1 VAKVYKG
8 GVKYLIRQ
16 IFRKAKVTQL
26 ELMEFDTTEE
36 IEVPKSLIDQVIGQE
51 RAVEII
57 KKAAQQKRHIMLIGE
72 PGTGKSMLG
81 MAMSEL
87 LPVEELEDILVHPN
101 PTDKNNPRVEVLK
114 AGEGEKVVARFKEQK
129 RKVEAPINTMF
140 KVLFFAILFLVL
152 YYGFLAPHPQP
163 YILFGGIIASVFL
176 LMGRQYIKVKDEV
189 LVPKLLVNNTNRKK
203 APFIDAT
210 GSHAGALLGDVRH
223 DPFQS
228 GGLETPSHELIE
240 VGAIHRA
247 NKGVLF
253 IDEITTLGVESQQNL
268 LTALQEKKYSITGQ
282 SERSSGAMVRTDPV
296 PCDFVLVA
304 AGNLEAIKNMHPALR
319 SRIRGY
325 GYEIYMKDVMEDT
338 LENRNKL
345 VQFVAQEVV
354 KDKKIPHFSREAV
367 VEVIEEAKR
376 RSGRRGK
383 LTLKLRA
390 LGGLV
395 RAAGDVARSENSKY
409 VEAKHV
415 LKAKGIA
422 KTLEQQ
428 IADRYISIKKDYNV
442 YAVEGE
448 EVGRVNGLAV
458 IGGESGVILP
468 IVAEVA
474 PAQSR
479 EEGKI
484 IATGKLRII
493 AKEAIQ
499 NVSAVIKKHTGRD
512 ISNYDV
518 HIQFLQTYEGVEG
531 DSASISVATAVFSA
545 LENIPVDQS
554 TAMTGSLSV
563 RGDVLPVGG
572 VNAKIEAALAAGI
585 KKVIIPAG
593 NMKDVMLDKKSE
605 GKIEVISVKNLSQVL
620 EHALA
625 LEGDRETLLEKIK
638 DLIPLP
644 KGIEKPSP
652 EGHRH
657 AV

>member
-1 VAKVYKG
+1 VAQV
-8 GVKYLIRQ
+8 
-16 IFRKAKVTQL
+16 
-26 ELMEFDTTEE
+26 ELMEFKTTAE
-36 IEVPKSLIDQVIGQE
+36 IKVPESLIDQVIGQDH
-51 RAVEII
+51 AVEII
-57 KKAAQQKRHIMLIGE
+57 KKAAKQKRNVLLIGE

-87 LPVEELEDILVHPN
+87 LPVEELEDILVYPN
-101 PTDKNNPRVEVLK
+101 PNDKNNPRIEVVK
-114 AGEGEKVVARFKEQK
+114 AGEGEKIVAKFKEQK
-129 RKVEAPINTMF
+129 RRVEAPINTMF
-140 KVLFFAILFLVL
+140 KLLFLSILFLVL
-152 YYGFLAPHPQP
+152 YYGFLAPGAQP
-163 YILFGGIIASVFL
+163 MVLFAGIIASVFL

-189 LVPKLLVNNTNRKK
+189 LVPKLLVNNSNRKK

-210 GSHAGALLGDVRH
+210 GAHAGALFGDVRH

-228 GGLETPSHELIE
+228 GGLETPPHELIE
-240 VGAIHRA
+240 PGAIHKA

-253 IDEITTLGVESQQNL
+253 IDEIATLSPESQQNL
-268 LTALQEKKYSITGQ
+268 LTAMQEKKFQITGQ
-282 SERSSGAMVRTDPV
+282 SERSSGAMVRTEPV
-296 PCDFVLVA
+296 PSDFILIG
-304 AGNLEAIKNMHPALR
+304 AGNLEAVAKMHPALR

-325 GYEIYMKDVMEDT
+325 GYEIYMKDVMDDT

-354 KDKKIPHFSREAV
+354 KDKKIPHFTRDAV
-367 VEVIEEAKR
+367 MKIIEEARR

-383 LTLKLRA
+383 LTLRLRN

-395 RAAGDVARSENSKY
+395 RAAGDVARSENAELVKARHVIS
-409 VEAKHV
+409 AK
-415 LKAKGIA
+415 KIA

-428 IADRYISIKKDYNV
+428 IADRYISIRKDYEV
-442 YAVEGE
+442 YTVEGE
-448 EVGRVNGLAV
+448 EIGRVNGLAV
-458 IGGESGVILP
+458 IGDESGVILP

-484 IATGKLRII
+484 IATGKLQEI
-493 AKEAIQ
+493 AREAIQ

-531 DSASISVATAVFSA
+531 DSASISVATAVISA

-554 TAMTGSLSV
+554 VAMTGSLSV

-572 VNAKIEAALAAGI
+572 VNAKIEAAISADI

-593 NMKDVMLDKKSE
+593 NMKDVMLDKKNE
-605 GKIEVISVKNLSQVL
+605 KKIKIIPVKNLSQAL
-620 EHALA
+620 EHSFVWK
-625 LEGDRETLLEKIK
+625 GDREGLLERIK

-644 KGIEKPSP
+644 QGIEKPSP
-652 EGHRH
+652 DTSG
-657 AV
+657 A